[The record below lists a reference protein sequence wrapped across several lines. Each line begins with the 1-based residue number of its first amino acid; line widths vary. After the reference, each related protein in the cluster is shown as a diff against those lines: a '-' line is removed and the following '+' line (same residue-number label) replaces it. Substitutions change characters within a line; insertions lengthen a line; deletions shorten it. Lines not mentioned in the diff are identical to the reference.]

1 MQLWTIG
8 HSSSGIDV
16 FLALLGAHG
25 IGAVVDVRRFPAS
38 RRYPHFSR
46 TALEQA
52 LAAAG
57 IRYLHVPELGGRR
70 EPRQDSPNTG
80 WREPGF
86 RGYADYMET
95 PGFLTVLG
103 HLIEIADTGRTAMM
117 CAEADWRNCH
127 RGLIADALRLRGIEV
142 LHIRH
147 TGDAQPHAFTEP
159 AQIVDGR
166 LSYAPRPPRQR
177 SLDL

>member
-1 MQLWTIG
+1 VQLWTVG
-8 HSSSGIDV
+8 HSSSGIDA

-46 TALEQA
+46 AALEQA
-52 LAAAG
+52 LATAG
-57 IRYLHVPELGGRR
+57 IGYLHVPELGGRR
-70 EPRQDSPNTG
+70 EPRPDSPNTG
-80 WREPGF
+80 WRDAGF

-95 PGFLTVLG
+95 PGFLPALER
-103 HLIEIADTGRTAMM
+103 LIAIAAGERTAMM
-117 CAEADWRNCH
+117 CAEADWRHCH

-147 TGDAQPHAFTEP
+147 AGDAEPHAFTEP

-166 LSYAPRPPRQR
+166 LSYALRPPRQH